1 MDYIDF
7 KNGPAAGIFAAL
19 GEDWADVLGRSESF
33 DDLRR
38 SVVDLNGRD
47 HGRFVNAARGYATT
61 CSSGELVQACAGF
74 EWPDIKPH
82 HRNDRVHVTV

>member
-61 CSSGELVQACAGF
+61 CSSGELRLLLAVCAVAACILTT
-74 EWPDIKPH
+74 P
-82 HRNDRVHVTV
+82 